1 MGFRCSFAFL
11 KLVDASPKVANHI
24 CQNVPVQT
32 ATDMATEVLAVLN
45 NERIMVDTD
54 YILQY
59 NNTKKLEYE
68 TKVDTLEAF
77 FA

>member
-1 MGFRCSFAFL
+1 
-11 KLVDASPKVANHI
+11 
-24 CQNVPVQT
+24 
-32 ATDMATEVLAVLN
+32 
-45 NERIMVDTD
+45 MVDSD

-77 FA
+77 FS